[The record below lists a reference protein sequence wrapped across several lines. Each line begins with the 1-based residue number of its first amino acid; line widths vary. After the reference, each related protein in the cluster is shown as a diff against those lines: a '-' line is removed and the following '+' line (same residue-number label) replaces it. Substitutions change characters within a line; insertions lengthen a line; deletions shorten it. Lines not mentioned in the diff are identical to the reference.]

1 MRSFLAAFG
10 KSAFLAALASVFAVS
25 AFAQISLRKAIDSD
39 ADGKAD
45 YSIFRPSNNQWY
57 ILTSS
62 GGIRVQ
68 EFGVANT
75 DFMTPG
81 DFDGDGI
88 GDIAVWRETNGNWY
102 RLNSATTTF
111 TISTWGQPGDEPIAR
126 DYDGDGKTDM
136 AVVRRSNG
144 VMTWYLFYSSNN
156 GFEARQFG
164 VSTDFTAPGDYNG
177 DGKFDLA
184 VQRPGAAPTAAGTF
198 YIQTAVS
205 FDTYTFGLSNDL
217 VVPGDWDG
225 DGRTDIAVVRE
236 GATTTSN
243 LTWFVRRSS
252 DGQLIQFT
260 WGVTGTDLNVQN
272 DYSGDGKTDFAIWRN
287 TDGKFYI
294 YNPVNGNISVVSW
307 GAPNDLPVA
316 SYDTH

>member
-10 KSAFLAALASVFAVS
+10 KSALFAALVSVLALSTFG
-25 AFAQISLRKAIDSD
+25 QLSLRKAVDYD

-45 YSIFRPSNNQWY
+45 YSIFRPSTNEWY
-57 ILTSS
+57 IIKSG

-68 EFGVANT
+68 QFGVANE
-75 DFMTPG
+75 DFMVPG

-102 RLNSATTTF
+102 RLNSLSNTF
-111 TISTWGQPGDEPIAR
+111 TINTWGTPGDEPVAR

-144 VMTWYLFYSSNN
+144 VMTWFLFYSSTN
-156 GFEARQFG
+156 GYESRQFG
-164 VSTDFTAPGDYNG
+164 LSTDFTAPGDYNG

-184 VQRPGAAPTAAGTF
+184 VQRPGATATAAGTF

-205 FDTYTFGLSNDL
+205 FEIYTFGQSNDL
-217 VVPGDWDG
+217 IVPGDYDG

-236 GATTTSN
+236 GATPTSN
-243 LTWFVRRSS
+243 LTWFVRKSS
-252 DGQLIQFT
+252 DGQMIQRT
-260 WGVTGTDLNVQN
+260 WGVSGTDLNAQN
-272 DYSGDGKTDFAIWRN
+272 DYDGDGKTDLAIWRN
-287 TDGKFYI
+287 TDGKFYVF
-294 YNPVNGNISVVSW
+294 NVANGNISIASW
-307 GAPNDLPVA
+307 GAPNDFPIA

>member
-10 KSAFLAALASVFAVS
+10 KSAFFAALVSVMAVS
-25 AFAQISLRKAIDSD
+25 TFAQVTLRDAIDSD
-39 ADGKAD
+39 NDNKAD
-45 YSIFRPSNNQWY
+45 YTIFRPSNNRWY
-57 ILTSS
+57 ILRS
-62 GGIRVQ
+62 GGTIREQ

-75 DFMTPG
+75 DFMVPG
-81 DFDGDGI
+81 DFDGDGF
-88 GDIAVWRETNGNWY
+88 GDIAVWRETDGNWF
-102 RLNSATTTF
+102 RLNSSSNTF
-111 TISTWGQPGDEPIAR
+111 TIHTWGQPGDEPIAR

-144 VMTWYLFYSSNN
+144 VLTWFLFYSSTN
-156 GFEARQFG
+156 GFESRQFG

-184 VQRPGAAPTAAGTF
+184 VQRPGASPTAAATF

-205 FDTYTFGLSNDL
+205 FDTYTFGQSNDL

-225 DGRTDIAVVRE
+225 DGKTDIAVVRE
-236 GATTTSN
+236 GATPAAN
-243 LTWFVRRSS
+243 LTWFVRQSS
-252 DGQLIQFT
+252 NGATLQRT
-260 WGVTGTDLNVQN
+260 WGVSGTDLNVQN
-272 DYSGDGKTDFAIWRN
+272 DYDGDGKTDFGVWRN

-294 YNPVNGNISVVSW
+294 YNEVTGGISVISW
-307 GAPNDLPVA
+307 GAPNDFPVA

>member
-10 KSAFLAALASVFAVS
+10 KAAFFTALVSVLALSTLA
-25 AFAQISLRKAIDSD
+25 QLSLRD
-39 ADGKAD
+39 ALDANNDDKAD
-45 YSIFRPSNNQWY
+45 YTIFRPSDNKWY
-57 ILTSS
+57 TLNSA
-62 GGIRVQ
+62 GGIRIQ

-88 GDIAVWRETNGNWY
+88 GDLAVWRETNGNWY
-102 RLNSATTTF
+102 RINSGLNTF
-111 TISTWGQPGDEPIAR
+111 TYSTWGQPGDEPVGR

-144 VMTWYLFYSSNN
+144 VMTWFLFYSLNN
-156 GFEARQFG
+156 GFDSRQFG

-184 VQRPGAAPTAAGTF
+184 VQRPGATPTSAATF
-198 YIQTAVS
+198 FIQTAVS
-205 FDTYTFGLSNDL
+205 FDTYTFGQSSDL

-225 DGRTDIAVVRE
+225 DGKTDLAVVRE
-236 GATTTSN
+236 GATPTSN
-243 LTWFVRRSS
+243 LTWFVRSS
-252 DGQLIQFT
+252 ITGLITQRT
-260 WGVTGTDLNVQN
+260 WGVSGTDLNVQN
-272 DYSGDGKTDFAIWRN
+272 DYSGDGKTDFAVWRN
-287 TDGKFYI
+287 TDGKFYVL
-294 YNPVNGNISVVSW
+294 NDVNGNISVVSW
-307 GAPNDLPVA
+307 GAPNDFPVG